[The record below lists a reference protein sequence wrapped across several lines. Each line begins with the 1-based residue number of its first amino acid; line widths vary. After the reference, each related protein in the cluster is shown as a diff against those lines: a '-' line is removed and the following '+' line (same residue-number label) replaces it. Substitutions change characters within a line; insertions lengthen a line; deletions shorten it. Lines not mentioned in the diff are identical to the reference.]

1 MQKINLKPN
10 STDNNDNNDLNNST
24 SENSSPEPQVVNNTA
39 ATTVDENQ
47 EISQNQNSD
56 QSPAVKPLAF
66 NNKESNMKK
75 ATKKKF
81 IVISVLALIA
91 GTLTGFGAH
100 RLQRQTTAD
109 KEPIQQ
115 IAGDTVQKGDVFGM
129 HDSEL
134 FPDDAQGY
142 LETGGINGE
151 GSHRLLR
158 VGGPSQTVYLTSTVT
173 DLDRLVGMEVRV
185 WGETYK
191 GQVAGWLMD
200 VGKVEVIEVEAQ
212 APLEEEL

>member
-1 MQKINLKPN
+1 MQKINLKSN
-10 STDNNDNNDLNNST
+10 STNSDTLNNSNP
-24 SENSSPEPQVVNNTA
+24 EAAKPEPQVVNNTTTA
-39 ATTVDENQ
+39 TVDENQ
-47 EISQNQNSD
+47 EISQNQDSE
-56 QSPAVKPLAF
+56 QSSAVKPLAF

-100 RLQRQTTAD
+100 RLQHQTTAD

-115 IAGDTVQKGDVFGM
+115 IAGDTIQKGDVFGM

-142 LETGGINGE
+142 LEAGGINGE
-151 GSHRLLR
+151 GSHKLLR
-158 VGGPSQTVYLTSTVT
+158 IGGPSQTVYLTSTVT